1 MKIEHIQYLE
11 LLSVFEEYG
20 PATLYELESGE
31 PNVYVKFPASN
42 IAVNLTIEEDGFFHF
57 RSRPIFGYKLYKYG
71 DNKTLDELT
80 IFNSVLNLDI
90 AKIKK
95 SLDDIK
101 SIDNFYLK
109 DRAKDTN
116 EKHKPQTSRSAGDYL
131 KSAKRTIQRTLASW
145 FRKL

>member
-11 LLSVFEEYG
+11 LLSVFEKYG
-20 PATLYELESGE
+20 PAILYELESGE

-57 RSRPIFGYKLYKYG
+57 RARPIFGYRLYRYG

-80 IFNSVLNLDI
+80 IFKSVLDLDT

-95 SLDDIK
+95 NLDEIK

-116 EKHKPQTSRSAGDYL
+116 EKHQSQTSRSASDYL
-131 KSAKRTIQRTLASW
+131 KSAKRAIQRTVASW
-145 FRKL
+145 LRKL